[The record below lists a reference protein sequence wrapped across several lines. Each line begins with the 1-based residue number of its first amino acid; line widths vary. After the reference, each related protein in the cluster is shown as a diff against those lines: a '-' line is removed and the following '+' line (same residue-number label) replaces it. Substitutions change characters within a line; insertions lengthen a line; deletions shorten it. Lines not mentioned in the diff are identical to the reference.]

1 MKTAR
6 ELNQLPNEL
15 TVEQELDLLR
25 EGSQDARDQLLL
37 HTVKAATRYASALVR
52 GKMPLDELFSMA
64 SVALLRAIPRYT
76 FKEGRDPVRLLVYTK
91 PYIRSEIA
99 KAWRFRDPVN
109 FGREDIPEAC
119 AMLAFDLEQ
128 VQDEGGGPD
137 FDLIDLHERWAIVEP
152 HLKKLSE
159 TERRVLVLI
168 YESRL
173 SGPEIGRML
182 GFTRAN
188 VREVRN
194 RALKKIRKALY
205 IERKTSIWS

>member
-15 TVEQELDLLR
+15 TVEQELALLR
-25 EGSQDARDQLLL
+25 EGSQDARDLLLL
-37 HTVKAATRYASALVR
+37 HTVKSATRYASALVR
-52 GKMPLDELFSMA
+52 GRMPLDELFSMA
-64 SVALLRAIPRYT
+64 SLALLRAIPKYT
-76 FKEGRDPVRLLVYTK
+76 FKEDRKPVRLLVYAK

-119 AMLAFDLEQ
+119 AILAYDLEQ

-137 FDLIDLHERWAIVEP
+137 FDLIDLHERWAVVEP

-159 TERRVLVLI
+159 TEKRVLILL
-168 YESRL
+168 YEARFA
-173 SGPEIGRML
+173 GPEIGRML

-194 RALKKIRKALY
+194 RALRKVRKSLY
-205 IERKTSIWS
+205 TEGKMNL